1 MWIETGAPTRVLA
14 VPETAIVDDA
24 GRKVVYVQVEGESF
38 ERRLVALGIRSG
50 GWVQVTSG
58 VAKGE
63 RVVSRGAYEIKLAA
77 SGGAVPEHGHA
88 H

>member
-1 MWIETGAPTRVLA
+1 VWIETGAATNALA
-14 VPETAIVDDA
+14 VPESAMVDDA

-38 ERRLVALGIRSG
+38 ERRVLTLGIRSG
-50 GWVQVTSG
+50 GWVEVKAG
-58 VAKGE
+58 LANGE
-63 RVVSRGAYEIKLAA
+63 RVVTRGAYDVKLAA